1 MVTPAIVNAMIFN
14 LWRKNNKIDQNQ
26 RKLKTAD
33 KKQKKHKECI
43 FCADIRL
50 PPEKT

>member
-1 MVTPAIVNAMIFN
+1 MIFN

-33 KKQKKHKECI
+33 KKTKE
-43 FCADIRL
+43 A
-50 PPEKT
+50 